1 MPTPEQQREYTRL
14 SALLQDIGIRYRKE
28 LPRGSTSLAVIVNEG
43 KVLVE
48 VYDSNGKTIG
58 KLPNESTSFALRNDL
73 ERAFARA
80 TLPDEN
86 VIALI

>member
-14 SALLQDIGIRYRKE
+14 SGLLQDIGMRYRKE
-28 LPRGSTSLAVIVNEG
+28 LPRGSTSLAVTVNDG

-48 VYDSNGKTIG
+48 VYDNGGKVIG
-58 KLPNESTSFALRNDL
+58 KVPNESSSFALRNDL
-73 ERAFARA
+73 ERAFGKA

-86 VIALI
+86 VIAII